1 MLHNW
6 NVSEPVLCSK
16 LNKAS
21 QPSLFSFIL
30 MKTKTWGYICQEYSA
45 AYLSISS
52 YLQLASNLDRAG
64 MISTTSSINNQN
76 LREVGGKFRL
86 HTSNT
91 KITSSCFSSLHRDML
106 KARWVCSDHLLL
118 FLLHR
123 CGIRRKSSVGKGY
136 TSCT

>member
-6 NVSEPVLCSK
+6 NVSETVLCSK

-21 QPSLFSFIL
+21 QPSLFSIIL
-30 MKTKTWGYICQEYSA
+30 MKTKTWGYTCQEHSA
-45 AYLSISS
+45 AYLYISS
-52 YLQLASNLDRAG
+52 YLQLASNLHSAG

-76 LREVGGKFRL
+76 LREFGGEFRL
-86 HTSNT
+86 RTSNM

-123 CGIRRKSSVGKGY
+123 RGIRRLY
-136 TSCT
+136 L